1 MSAIV
6 EERGGVGEAR
16 PLAGSHA
23 VVTGGGRGIG
33 SAIAET
39 LARLGADVTV
49 MGRTREVLERR
60 AAEIAERHGR
70 RAAADVVDVGDA
82 ASVEA
87 AFAAAA
93 RRLGPPA
100 ILVNNAGVARSAP
113 FLRTDPELWNA
124 VFAVDASGPFLCTRQ
139 VLRGMIEARYGRV
152 VNVAS
157 TAGLTGYPYVS
168 AYCAAKHAVI
178 GMTRALARE
187 VAGKGVTVNAVCPGY
202 TDTEIVSAT
211 LDNITA
217 KTGRSREKALAEL
230 VAHNPQKRLIQPR
243 EVAEAVAFLCLP
255 SSAAVTGQ
263 SILVDGGE
271 LM

>member
-1 MSAIV
+1 M
-6 EERGGVGEAR
+6 
-16 PLAGSHA
+16 
-23 VVTGGGRGIG
+23 
-33 SAIAET
+33 
-39 LARLGADVTV
+39 
-49 MGRTREVLERR
+49 
-60 AAEIAERHGR
+60 
-70 RAAADVVDVGDA
+70 
-82 ASVEA
+82 
-87 AFAAAA
+87 
-93 RRLGPPA
+93 
-100 ILVNNAGVARSAP
+100 
-113 FLRTDPELWNA
+113 
-124 VFAVDASGPFLCTRQ
+124 DASGPFLCTRQ

-217 KTGRSREKALAEL
+217 KTGRSREEALAEL